1 MLRISEYIRKALS
14 GESYRVFPG
23 VIAIWNL
30 TNRCNLYCKH
40 CYSSA
45 NQDTA
50 GELSLSEIKDL
61 AEQLAEEN
69 VRFVI
74 VSGGEPLLREDIW
87 EIARILRDL
96 SMKSYLSTNGLL
108 IDGETAKRIRE
119 SFDYVGISIDGT
131 PDIHDSFR
139 GRKHAF
145 ESAVNAVSLCLR
157 EGIRVGLRFTLAF
170 QTAESLPFIFD
181 LAEELGVSKVYISH
195 LVYAGRGTRLRD
207 VEKRTYRSA
216 VEYIV
221 EKAFEYHEKGVDIDV
236 VTGNNEADAVV
247 LYERFR
253 ERYPE
258 RAESLLS
265 ILRMWGG
272 NQAGVRLVNIDHR
285 GNVKPD
291 PFFLHSLGNVRE
303 RRFRDIWYG
312 NGLLTR
318 LRERPRRI
326 KGKCSACPHLIL
338 CNGNSRARAYFATGD
353 YFGEDPACYI

>member
-1 MLRISEYIRKALS
+1 MLRVSEYLRKALS

-45 NQDTA
+45 NQDTS
-50 GELSLSEIKDL
+50 GELSLREIKEVAL
-61 AEQLAEEN
+61 QLVAEN

-74 VSGGEPLLREDIW
+74 LSGGEPLLREDIW
-87 EIARILRDL
+87 DIAAVLRDL
-96 SMKSYLSTNGLL
+96 GMKTYLSTNGLL
-108 IDGETAKRIRE
+108 IDGGNVERIRR
-119 SFDYVGISIDGT
+119 SFDYVGVSIDGT
-131 PDIHDSFR
+131 PEVHDRFR

-145 ESAVNAVSLCLR
+145 EASLNAVNLCTR
-157 EGIRVGLRFTLAF
+157 EGIRVGLRFTLAL
-170 QTAESLPFIFD
+170 QTIESLPFIFD

-195 LVYAGRGTRLRD
+195 LVYAGRGSRLRD
-207 VEKRTYRSA
+207 VERRAYREA
-216 VEYIV
+216 VEFIV
-221 EKAFEYHEKGVDIDV
+221 EKAFSYHERGIPIDV
-236 VTGNNEADAVV
+236 VTGNNEADAVI
-247 LYERFR
+247 LYEKFR
-253 ERYPE
+253 ERYPK
-258 RAESLLS
+258 RAGNLLN
-265 ILRMWGG
+265 ILRVWGG

-291 PFFLHSLGNVRE
+291 PFFLHSLGNLRE
-303 RRFRDIWYG
+303 KSFREIWRG

-326 KGKCSACPHLIL
+326 KGRCSRCPYLEF
-338 CNGNSRARAYFATGD
+338 CNGNSRARAYVATGD